1 LASHGYVVQV
11 RPFHWG
17 FSLQTKCCLLS
28 TEGVQGLSN
37 FGFPPPYS
45 LSHNYYLIFLHHCQV
60 LSLGGDGFSSNRVQ
74 TLTDAP
80 TLTQSHSLILH
91 IHCLTSGVNCQV
103 FSLSFLRGYSE
114 VLIGIHSLTS
124 TYSVYQEE
132 TQMSSLF
139 CTFFVE
145 RFLQ

>member
-1 LASHGYVVQV
+1 MVSIPPLFFSVV
-11 RPFHWG
+11 
-17 FSLQTKCCLLS
+17 CLS

-45 LSHNYYLIFLHHCQV
+45 LSHLYCLTFLQHCQV
-60 LSLGGDGFSSNRVQ
+60 LFSGLFGYSSNRVQ

-139 CTFFVE
+139 CTFFMV
-145 RFLQ
+145 RLLQ